1 MLASLKFHWRFA
13 VVAAFL
19 MLLFAVLVIRMMLI
33 QVVDID
39 GGLSFLQGQGKART
53 VRMET
58 IPANRGMITDRNG
71 QPLAVSTPVVTIWAN
86 PKKMQASPEQIRQ
99 LAKLLEQPYQRLH
112 KKLQRYKNKQFVYIQ
127 RKISPALAEA
137 VFALKISGIYG
148 REEYRRFYPAGEVT
162 SQLLGFTNVDNVG
175 QEGFELAYDSW
186 LQGSDGSR
194 KVVKDLFHRTIKV
207 INHIE
212 EAKPGNDL
220 VLSIDLR
227 LQYLAYK
234 ELKSVVK
241 HHRADGGT
249 AVILD
254 VHSGE
259 VLAMVNQ
266 PSFNPNDR
274 RNMEI
279 ASVRNRALTDV
290 FEPGSTVKPIAV
302 MAALESGKVHAH
314 SKIDT
319 RPGYVK
325 VGRKTLL
332 DPVNYGVID
341 VTKVITKS
349 SQVGM
354 TKIALSLD
362 QETIPGMYMRMGFGQ
377 YLQTGF
383 PGERTGRLPERTKW
397 RPIERAT
404 LAFGNGVSVTALQ
417 LAQAYAIMANHGE
430 KIPVS
435 LLLQDEI
442 PASEKVVDAQYADA
456 VLEMLK
462 TVVKPGGT
470 AKKAQTESYSV
481 AGKTGTSHKVGRRG
495 YEDGKYLSL
504 FAGMAPA
511 DNPRLVAVIVVDDPK
526 GKEYYGGEV
535 AAPVFSKIMSG
546 SLRMLNVVPDKLT
559 TNSPSAVSRSNYVAG
574 R

>member
-1 MLASLKFHWRFA
+1 MFASMKLHWRFWMI
-13 VVAAFL
+13 AAFL
-19 MLLFAVLVIRMMLI
+19 MLLFVVLVIRMMLI
-33 QVVDID
+33 QVVDVD
-39 GGLSFLQGQGKART
+39 GGLTFLQGQGDART

-58 IPANRGMITDRNG
+58 MPANRGMITDRSG
-71 QPLAVSTPVVTIWAN
+71 RPLAVSTPVVTIWAN
-86 PKKMQASPEQIRQ
+86 PKKMQATPAQLRQ
-99 LAKLLEQPYQRLH
+99 LAKLLDLPYQRLY

-148 REEYRRFYPAGEVT
+148 REEYKRFYPAGEVT
-162 SQLLGFTNVDNVG
+162 SQLLGFTNVDNQG

-194 KVVKDLFHRTIKV
+194 KVVKDLFQRTIKV
-207 INHIE
+207 LNHVK

-220 VLSIDLR
+220 MLSIDLR

-234 ELKSVVK
+234 ELKQAVR
-241 HHRADGGT
+241 HHRAEGGT
-249 AVILD
+249 AVVLD
-254 VHSGE
+254 VRTGE

-274 RNMEI
+274 SNMKI
-279 ASVRNRALTDV
+279 SSVRNRALTDV
-290 FEPGSTVKPIAV
+290 FEPGSTVKPLAI
-302 MAALESGKVHAH
+302 MAALEAGVVKPH

-362 QETIPGMYMRMGFGQ
+362 QDTIPGMYSRLGFGQ

-383 PGERTGRLPERTKW
+383 PGERSGRLPGRTKW
-397 RPIERAT
+397 RPIEQAT
-404 LAFGNGVSVTALQ
+404 LAFGSGVSVTALQ
-417 LAQAYAIMANHGE
+417 LAQAYATMAYQG
-430 KIPVS
+430 KRRPVS
-435 LLLQDEI
+435 MLLQDEI
-442 PASEKVVDAQYADA
+442 PAAEQVVDAQYAQA
-456 VLEMLK
+456 VVEMLK

-470 AKKAQTESYSV
+470 ARKARTDAYSV

-495 YEDGKYLSL
+495 YEEGKYLSL

-511 DNPRLVAVIVVDDPK
+511 DDPRLVAVIVVDDPK

-546 SLRMLNVVPDKLT
+546 SLRMLNVAPDKLIAESK
-559 TNSPSAVSRSNYVAG
+559 NSYVAG
-574 R
+574 G